1 MLTRVASGTAKD
13 PTTQLTDAQ
22 KLVGEL
28 MSQVRDMSLNL
39 RPTMLDDLGLLPTL
53 LWHIERY
60 TSQTQIEVDF
70 RHKGLDRKFPE
81 NVTNAAFRIVQ
92 ESLTN
97 VARHAQVK
105 SVKLRAWVDEAMLSL
120 TIEDNG
126 IGFNPAITRGI
137 SGGLNGMKE
146 RAILV
151 NGQITMESTL
161 GAGTRITVELP
172 IATPGKKGRRSRT

>member
-1 MLTRVASGTAKD
+1 MT
-13 PTTQLTDAQ
+13 
-22 KLVGEL
+22 
-28 MSQVRDMSLNL
+28 QVRDMSLNL

-60 TSQTQIEVDF
+60 TSQTQIKVDF
-70 RHKGLDRKFPE
+70 RHKGLDRKFPD

-97 VARHAQVK
+97 VARHSQAK
-105 SVKLRAWVDEAMLSL
+105 SVKLRAWTDDSLLSL
-120 TIEDNG
+120 TVEDDG
-126 IGFNPAITRGI
+126 KGFNPAVTTGI

-151 NGQITMESTL
+151 NGRVDIESSP
-161 GAGTRITVELP
+161 GAGTRVTVELP
-172 IATPGKKGRRSRT
+172 VSTPVKKGRKKKI